1 MFAAFLHAF
10 WNFLLKGNKDKA
22 LAMCGVTLGH
32 TPFCVAGFVYSGFP
46 DMQVLPYILGSALLH
61 SGYQIAL
68 MQAYRF
74 GDLSQVYPIARGLSP
89 LLLMIA
95 TLVVG
100 LDTLSHIQ
108 ILAIVMVTTSLFVFG
123 FSQFRAYENG
133 KLGLLM
139 ALTTGVFIASY
150 SFVDAIGVRASQSA
164 ISYYS
169 MMSFLNAMVMLVYF
183 SVWHRGA
190 LLRLPFD
197 GFKLFWIGGGAS
209 YGAYVIVLWACL
221 YAPVALVSSLREASV
236 LFALLLGVFFLGE
249 KVSLNRILAT
259 IILLFGVA
267 IIRLF

>member
-10 WNFLLKGNKDKA
+10 WNFLLKGNNDKA
-22 LAMCGVTLGH
+22 LAMCAVTLGH
-32 TPFCVAGFVYSGFP
+32 TPFCIAGFVYSGLP
-46 DMQVLPYILGSALLH
+46 DMQALPYILGSALLH

-100 LDTLSHIQ
+100 QDVLSHTQ
-108 ILAIVMVTTSLFVFG
+108 ILAIIMVATSLFVFG
-123 FSQFRAYENG
+123 LSQFRAYENG
-133 KLGLLM
+133 KLGLFM
-139 ALTTGVFIASY
+139 ALTAGMFIASY
-150 SFVDAIGVRASQSA
+150 SFVDAIGVRVSQSA

-169 MMSFLNAMVMLVYF
+169 MMSFLNAVVMLVYF
-183 SVWHRGA
+183 AIAHKGA
-190 LLRLPFD
+190 LLSLPSR
-197 GFKLFWIGGGAS
+197 GIKIFWIGGGAS

-221 YAPVALVSSLREASV
+221 YAPVALVSSLRETSV

-249 KVSLNRILAT
+249 KVSLSRILAT
-259 IILLFGVA
+259 IILLAGVA
-267 IIRLF
+267 VIRLF